1 LNSGN
6 SVVELVDITYT
17 HSDGARLFD
26 GLNFNLKSGEAAV
39 IHGSTG
45 IGKTTLVE
53 LIIGKRAP
61 ESGTVVVFGEKIDP
75 KSERLLAKV
84 RRKIGGVGG
93 LFRPISYQ
101 TVYENLVYPLI
112 LRGDRA
118 SARQAHVSRILSQ
131 LGLVGKKSEKAGN
144 LSRGER
150 TLLMLGRAIIADQPL
165 LLIDEPL
172 AGLDTQMASEV
183 LKLLQRLSVAGH
195 SLMIMTTGQTGLKM
209 PNVTEYEIRDGQL
222 G

>member
-1 LNSGN
+1 MNSGN
-6 SVVELVDITYT
+6 SIVELVDITHT

-26 GLNFNLKSGEAAV
+26 GLNFHLKSGEMAV
-39 IHGSTG
+39 IYGSTG

-61 ESGTVVVFGEKIDP
+61 QSGTVVVFGEKIDP
-75 KSERLLAKV
+75 GSERLVAKT
-84 RRKIGGVGG
+84 RQKIGGVGG

-112 LRGDRA
+112 LRGDRT
-118 SARQAHVSRILSQ
+118 SSCRSRVTRVLSQ
-131 LGLVGKKSEKAGN
+131 LNLIGKKGETAGN

-150 TLLMLGRAIIADQPL
+150 ILLMLGRAIIADQPL

-172 AGLDTQMASEV
+172 AGLDTQMSSEV
-183 LKLLQRLSVAGH
+183 LKLLHRLSVAGH
-195 SLMIMTTGQTGLKM
+195 SMMIMTTGQTDLQV
-209 PNVTEYEIRDGQL
+209 PNATVHEIRDGRL